1 MTLIIILICVFLA
14 VFLMV
19 TLGAKFGKPMTD
31 EQQGKYSKVITVL
44 VFIAIVGAI
53 IKTIL

>member
-1 MTLIIILICVFLA
+1 MTLIIILACVFLA

-19 TLGAKFGKPMTD
+19 TLGEKFGKPMTNA
-31 EQQGKYSKVITVL
+31 QQGKYSKVITVL